1 MKQSIFF
8 LRRYLG
14 KTGVGDAHPK
24 FEEHLQILDEEL
36 TASDHV
42 ISSLLDMTRVRK
54 MERIRVELEPM
65 LEEVKSRCRIRPP
78 VDLRV
83 DLAPNPFSLYADPVQ
98 LRQVLVNIIQN
109 ARDACPEEGVIEV
122 IGRHDEEKKL
132 CRLEISDN
140 GSGMSDEQAQ
150 RIFEPFTTQSQGD
163 WVGSK
168 YLSSNY

>member
-1 MKQSIFF
+1 M
-8 LRRYLG
+8 
-14 KTGVGDAHPK
+14 HPK

-83 DLAPNPFSLYADPVQ
+83 DLAPKPFSL
-98 LRQVLVNIIQN
+98 
-109 ARDACPEEGVIEV
+109 CPIPYN
-122 IGRHDEEKKL
+122 
-132 CRLEISDN
+132 C
-140 GSGMSDEQAQ
+140 A
-150 RIFEPFTTQSQGD
+150 
-163 WVGSK
+163 K
-168 YLSSNY
+168 YLLT